1 MAESG
6 IKSYFPS
13 QTVSDAEKL
22 SYDYGLK
29 VGKAIEQEWFNNDR
43 STGKY
48 RSNQNNFHNLRLYAR
63 GEQSIQKYKDELS
76 INGDLSYLNLDWKPV
91 PIISKFVDI
100 VVNGIAER
108 TYDITAFSQDP
119 SGVEKRTKYM
129 EDILDDMENESFNAF
144 TQEAF
149 GVNTRRSNEKTLPES
164 SEELQ
169 LHMQLNYKQAVEI
182 AEEQALSVL
191 FEGNNYELIKKRFY
205 YDLTVL
211 GIGCVKTSFN
221 TSEGVVIDYVD
232 PANLVYS
239 YSDSPYFEDIYYVG
253 EVKSIPVN
261 ELAKQFPHLSEEE
274 LKDIMKSKS
283 YHRSNYNSRYSV
295 DKEDNNTIQVLYFNY
310 KTYMN
315 EVYKIKET
323 GTGAD
328 KIIPKDDSFNPPE
341 DMQGGFGR
349 MIRSIECLYDGAMIL
364 GTDKLLKWEMSK
376 NMMRPKS
383 DYTKVKMNY
392 AIVAPRMYDGKIDS
406 LVKRI
411 TGFADMIQLTHLKLQ
426 QVMSRLIPDG
436 VYLDA
441 DGLAEIDLGNGTNY
455 NPQEALNMFFQTGSV
470 IGRSF
475 TSEGDMNPGKVPIQE
490 ISSGSGGNKMQ
501 ALIGNYNYYLQM
513 IRDVTGLNEARDAST
528 PDVNS
533 LVGVQKMAA
542 ANSNTAT
549 RHILQAG
556 LFLTAEIAE
565 CLSLRI
571 SDIIEYSPTRDA
583 FIQAIGAHNV
593 ATLNEMSD
601 LHLHDFGIFLSLQ
614 PDEEERSVL
623 ENNIQM
629 ALQQGTIDLEDAIDL
644 REIKNIKLANQLLK
658 IRRKKKQEADRA
670 RELENIQAQSQS
682 NAQAAQQAA
691 QIEMEKN
698 QAITQQKAQLVQM
711 QGQVDVQK
719 MQQEAE
725 LKKQLMQMEFQM
737 NMQLKQVD
745 LQASAVTN
753 ATKENRKD
761 QRLQFQA
768 AQQETLVDKRG
779 KQQSKLTDRKNSQQS
794 ELIDQK
800 QTGKPPKNFE
810 SAGNDTLGGG
820 FDLGSFDPS

>member
-1 MAESG
+1 MAESVN
-6 IKSYFPS
+6 SYFPS

-29 VGKAIEQEWFNNDR
+29 VAKAIETEWFNNDR
-43 STGKY
+43 SISKY
-48 RSNQNNFHNLRLYAR
+48 KTSFNNFHKLRLYAR

-108 TYDITAFSQDP
+108 MYDIKAFSQSP
-119 SGVEKRTKYM
+119 NGVQKRTEYM
-129 EDILDDMENESFNAF
+129 ERILSDMRMEQFNADV
-144 TQEAF
+144 QQRLGINMQDSGLDE
-149 GVNTRRSNEKTLPES
+149 LPQ
-164 SEELQ
+164 SEEELGI
-169 LHMQLNYKQAVEI
+169 HMQLTYKQSVEL
-182 AEEQALSVL
+182 AEEQALNVL
-191 FEGNNYELIKKRFY
+191 FEGNNYELIRKRFY

-211 GIGCVKTSFN
+211 GIGAVKTSFN

-239 YSDSPYFEDIYYVG
+239 HTDSPYFDDIYYVG

-261 ELAKQFPHLSEEE
+261 ELAKQFPHLTEGQLE
-274 LKDIMKSKS
+274 DIMKNKTVNQN
-283 YHRSNYNSRYSV
+283 NYNTRRSIE
-295 DKEDNNTIQVLYFNY
+295 KEDNNTIQVLYFNY

-315 EVYKIKET
+315 QVYKVKET
-323 GTGAD
+323 ATGSE
-328 KIIPKDDSFNPPE
+328 KILPKDDSFNPPKDKE
-341 DMQGGFGR
+341 GGYSR
-349 MIRSIECLYDGAMIL
+349 LLKSIECLYDGALIL
-364 GTDKLLKWEMSK
+364 GTNKLLKWEMAK

-383 DYTKVKMNY
+383 DFTKVKMNY
-392 AIVAPRMYDGKIDS
+392 AIVAPRMYDGRIDS

-426 QVMSRLIPDG
+426 QVLSRMVPDG

-475 TSEGDMNPGKVPIQE
+475 TSEGDLNPGKVPIQE
-490 ISSGSGGNKMQ
+490 ITSGSGGNKMQ

-513 IRDVTGLNEARDAST
+513 IRDVTGLNEARDGSM
-528 PDVNS
+528 PDKDA
-533 LVGVQKMAA
+533 LVGIQKMAA

-556 LFLTAEIAE
+556 LFLTAETAE

-571 SDIIEYSPTRDA
+571 SDILEYSPTAEA
-583 FIQAIGAHNV
+583 FVQAIGSHNV
-593 ATLNEMSD
+593 ATLDEMKE
-601 LHLHDFGIFLSLQ
+601 LHLYDFGIFIELQ
-614 PDEEERSVL
+614 PDEEEKAVL

-629 ALQQGTIDLEDAIDL
+629 ALQQQNIELEDAIDL

-658 IRRKKKQEADRA
+658 IRRQKKQERDRQLQ
-670 RELENIQAQSQS
+670 LENIQAQSQA

-691 QIEMEKN
+691 EIEVQKNQVLAQSEMQIE
-698 QAITQQKAQLVQM
+698 QAKAQLEA
-711 QGQVDVQK
+711 GK
-719 MQQEAE
+719 MQQEVTH
-725 LKKQLMQMEFQM
+725 KKDLMALEFQY
-737 NMQLKQVD
+737 NMQLKGIEVD
-745 LQASAVTN
+745 GIMNRERQ
-753 ATKENRKD
+753 KEDRKD
-761 QRLQFQA
+761 ERTKIQA
-768 AQQETLVDKRG
+768 T
-779 KQQSKLTDRKNSQQS
+779 QQS
-794 ELIDQK
+794 ELIDQRK
-800 QTGKPPKNFE
+800 KDKPPKNFE
-810 SAGNDTLGGG
+810 STGNDVLGGIN
-820 FDLGSFDPS
+820 LGAFEPS